1 MNGFELNLLLAVL
14 GILVTVGSLLL
25 SALTFR
31 YRVTPTHLQIFWL
44 GLPVRR
50 LRLEDIKRIGTRPVL
65 WAERWPNSW
74 DRGRVLVIRRHT
86 GWFRNFLITP
96 NFPFEFL
103 NTLEQARKALEGLPV
118 QAPVLLPAS
127 KASGEATTRAA

>member
-1 MNGFELNLLLAVL
+1 MNGFELKPLLAVL
-14 GILVTVGSLLL
+14 GIFVTVGLLLL

-31 YRVTPTHLQIFWL
+31 YRVTLTHLQITWL
-44 GLPVRR
+44 GLPLRR

-74 DRGRVLVIRRHT
+74 DRGRMLVIRRHT
-86 GWFRNFLITP
+86 GWFRNFVITP

-103 NTLEQARKALEGLPV
+103 NTLERARKTFEGPPV
-118 QAPVLLPAS
+118 QPPVVLPAS
-127 KASGEATTRAA
+127 KASGKARTKAA